1 MFSLNFSD
9 ITIYYQFAEELLS
22 GGSHDEMVDDGRLNI
37 ILFISSMLETL
48 KNRKIYPDNDQ
59 FLRVL

>member
-22 GGSHDEMVDDGRLNI
+22 GGSHDETGRLNI